1 MKKKMK
7 TFVKEE
13 PMCTVKSQKSFSLLH
28 CACRDVCTDLES
40 LLYKVTQCRRH
51 GLFHY
56 FCMAA
61 RLFTLLTCF
70 DLFLNEVMA
79 YYFVS
84 KKTWTRGHSSQHNF
98 EHWCHPFGLRSFE
111 KLGAIL
117 SSSTK
122 NWAPKFG
129 LLSGYFTFGLLRWKF
144 ALLAK
149 GNTHR
154 CGVFGPGE
162 SFEFSTLPLFT
173 TLSAPLPYTVI
184 LFSLFS
190 RGTAMDFNFM
200 GTFYWLWRQG
210 RQGLVNQRTVRE

>member
-84 KKTWTRGHSSQHNF
+84 KKNLNAWPFFPTQLRTLMSSLWAQIFWKIRRHF
-98 EHWCHPFGLRSFE
+98 KFFYK
-111 KLGAIL
+111 KLGPQI
-117 SSSTK
+117 
-122 NWAPKFG
+122 WATFW
-129 LLSGYFTFGLLRWKF
+129 LLYFW
-144 ALLAK
+144 A
-149 GNTHR
+149 
-154 CGVFGPGE
+154 
-162 SFEFSTLPLFT
+162 T
-173 TLSAPLPYTVI
+173 TLKICAFSKGKHTPMWRLWPRGKLRI
-184 LFSLFS
+184 LYFASLHYS
-190 RGTAMDFNFM
+190 ICSTTLHCNFVQFILARNCY
-200 GTFYWLWRQG
+200 GF
-210 RQGLVNQRTVRE
+210 